1 MSWLPA
7 CNFSSLDSQYK
18 CSSLQ
23 ICSNQLTS
31 KTRNNKATK
40 NGMDPKLPKNSTA
53 RVMPG
58 KTSWG
63 SSELLGNKRSLQ
75 DFKTLNPIANETT
88 LLNTTIVSIHSAISK
103 ACGRLAWLQGHTSIP
118 ELWVLYPCPYYHRD
132 PHFALVYH
140 PSVVVR
146 RCHKRHQNYHKGL

>member
-7 CNFSSLDSQYK
+7 CSLSSLESPHK

-40 NGMDPKLPKNSTA
+40 NEMDPKLPKNSTT
-53 RVMPG
+53 RVKPG

-63 SSELLGNKRSLQ
+63 SSELLRNKRSSKPLKLTALPTVNSS
-75 DFKTLNPIANETT
+75 FEPYCKWNL
-88 LLNTTIVSIHSAISK
+88 SAK
-103 ACGRLAWLQGHTSIP
+103 HHHC
-118 ELWVLYPCPYYHRD
+118 LYPLSNIKGTRETNN
-132 PHFALVYH
+132 LW
-140 PSVVVR
+140 R
-146 RCHKRHQNYHKGL
+146 RGRGTLWKTCMTSGAYKHTWAVGAVSMPILS